1 MDRSLRI
8 KLVSDVPPDPKY
20 TAGQVLDKIIEHTP
34 FAQFDFLWL
43 NQSNLDASIQ
53 IADNCRL
60 EGTLLQGQSKL
71 LRTIKMP
78 VLRTILSMAVA
89 VLTGIRLGFRWR
101 KDPCDFLWLV
111 LQGERLAIIYW
122 IALSLCGKKAML
134 QQWDPIEWWMTHRNY
149 GAIPI
154 ATGKWLVA
162 KTEKKAWLNLVP
174 SEAWRLSQ
182 TERGLRSVKI
192 DNFFSLS
199 EILPAMPPP
208 LGTDETI
215 QAVFL
220 GQLYANKELT
230 ELTEHLIK
238 AASELQKRVVLHYFG
253 NAKTDFNIPNLS
265 LINHGFLSRAALV
278 EKISTLDIALLPY
291 PMDEKFDTTSRRSFP
306 SKSRVYAAAAL
317 PILALAKESSSPH
330 TFFQKYYPDYYANV
344 FSQNNIADFL
354 KFAANHSESART
366 KRYLAATKL
375 VKSHLSYEAEL
386 LPLHEILQKTA
397 VKSTSRR
404 I

>member
-53 IADNCRL
+53 IANNCRL
-60 EGTLLQGQSKL
+60 EGKLLQGQSKL
-71 LRTIKMP
+71 LRTIKIP
-78 VLRTILSMAVA
+78 GLRTILSMAVA
-89 VLTGIRLGFRWR
+89 VLTGFRLGLQWR

-122 IALSLCGKKAML
+122 IALSLCRKKAML
-134 QQWDPIEWWMTHRNY
+134 HQWDPIDWWMTHRNY

-154 ATGKWLVA
+154 AAGKWLVA
-162 KTEKKAWLNLVP
+162 KTEKKAWINLVP
-174 SEAWRLSQ
+174 SEAWQRSQ

-192 DNFFSLS
+192 DNFFSDS
-199 EILPAMPPP
+199 EILQTMPPP

-220 GQLYANKELT
+220 GQLYANT
-230 ELTEHLIK
+230 ELTQLIGYLTT
-238 AASELQKRVVLHYFG
+238 AANELQKRVVLHYFG
-253 NAKTDFNIPNLS
+253 NAKTDLSLPNLT

-278 EKISTLDIALLPY
+278 EKISTLDVALLPY
-291 PMDEKFDTTSRRSFP
+291 PMEEKFDLTSQRSFP

-330 TFFQKYYPDYYANV
+330 TFFQKYYSDYYANV
-344 FSQNNIADFL
+344 FAQNNIANFL
-354 KFAANHSESART
+354 KFATDHSEAARA
-366 KRYLAATKL
+366 KRYFTATQL
-375 VKSHLSYEAEL
+375 VKNHFSYKAEL
-386 LPLHEILQKTA
+386 FPLHEML
-397 VKSTSRR
+397 RR
-404 I
+404 TR